1 MKATI
6 FDVAKEAGVSI
17 STVSN
22 ALTGKKN
29 VSAGTRARID
39 AAVRKLGY
47 STDPA
52 ASSLKSRNSH
62 IIGLIVPSIDSAFFP
77 AVISGLQSVL
87 EENGYIINFYATGF
101 NAAVEEQYIQTL
113 LRSRADGII
122 LDSVSTDRNFLRS
135 VTTLGGSSK
144 SVPVIAL
151 ERDLTDLGLTSI
163 YADNYSGGKMAAAH
177 LIQRGAKRIAHIIG
191 LAAAP
196 WSHDRHAGY
205 RDALAEA
212 GLPYIPELIVQG
224 DFSLLGGYRATGQ
237 LLASGEPFDGIF
249 AANDLMAVGVI
260 KALNAYGIRVP
271 EDVCVAGFD
280 NTYVAALTTPP
291 VTTIDIPKY
300 QLGVQ
305 AGEAVIRAM
314 ESGAAGEKIC
324 LPLRLM
330 ERRSSNMDLPAFLD
344 EEGIAESL
352 RK

>member
-6 FDVAKEAGVSI
+6 FDVAEEAGVSI

-22 ALTGKKN
+22 ALTGKKK
-29 VSAGTRARID
+29 VSAETRERID

-52 ASSLKSRNSH
+52 ASSLKSRHSH
-62 IIGLIVPSIDSAFFP
+62 IIGLVVPSIDSAFFP

-101 NAAVEEQYIQTL
+101 NAAVEEKYIQTL
-113 LRSRADGII
+113 LHSRADGII

-135 VTTLGGSSK
+135 VTSLGSSRK
-144 SVPVIAL
+144 NVPVIAL

-163 YADNYSGGKMAAAH
+163 YADNYRGGKMAALH
-177 LIQRGAKRIAHIIG
+177 LAEKGAGRIAHIVG

-205 RDALAEA
+205 RDGLEEA
-212 GLPYIPELIVQG
+212 GLSYDPKLVVQG
-224 DFSLLGGYRATGQ
+224 DFSLLGGYRATEE
-237 LLASGEPFDGIF
+237 LLGSGEKFDAIF

-260 KALNAYGIRVP
+260 KALCAHGIRVP
-271 EDVCVAGFD
+271 EDVFIVGFD

-305 AGEAVIRAM
+305 AGEAVMRAL
-314 ESGAAGEKIC
+314 ETGETGERIC

-330 ERRSSNMDLPAFLD
+330 ERRSTCIDLPAYLD
-344 EEGIAESL
+344 EESIAESF

>member
-22 ALTGKKN
+22 ALNGKKN
-29 VSAGTRARID
+29 VSAATRERID
-39 AAVRKLGY
+39 NAVKKLGY

-122 LDSVSTDRNFLRS
+122 LDSVSTDRHFLQS
-135 VTTLGGSSK
+135 VTTLGSSGK
-144 SVPVIAL
+144 SVPVVAL
-151 ERDLTDLGLTSI
+151 ERDLTELGLTSI
-163 YADNYSGGKMAAAH
+163 YADNTRGGNMAASH
-177 LIQRGAKRIAHIIG
+177 LAERGAGRIAHIFG

-205 RDALAEA
+205 REALEEA
-212 GLPYIPELIVQG
+212 GLPYDPDLVVQG
-224 DFSLLGGYRATGQ
+224 DFSLLGGYRATEQ
-237 LLASGEPFDGIF
+237 LLESGKPFDAIF

-260 KALNAYGIRVP
+260 KALNAHGIRVP
-271 EDVCVAGFD
+271 EDVYVAGFD

-305 AGEAVIRAM
+305 AGETVMRAL
-314 ESGAAGEKIC
+314 ETGVTGERIC

-330 ERRSSNMDLPAFLD
+330 ERRSSHIGLPEFLD
-344 EEGIAESL
+344 KDSIAESFG
-352 RK
+352 K